1 MHHMTIAMDGP
12 VGAGKSSVADGVA
25 QALGILHL
33 DTGAMYRAFAWY
45 ALEKGVSLDDEA
57 ALEALT
63 KEAMPEVAYVDGAQ
77 RTSIAGQDV
86 TGLIRT
92 PEVSM
97 AASSVSRFAA
107 VRKAMV
113 ASQRELAKKQDVLL
127 DGRDIGTVVLPDAT
141 LKIYLT
147 AAPEARAQR
156 RYDELVR
163 KGQETTYEEVLADV
177 IARDEQDMNREVD
190 PLRPAEDAQIV
201 DTTDMNQQQVVENI
215 LMRVNMKKG
224 KKPAKEGKWMP
235 LYRYGL
241 AVVRP
246 LMHLLF
252 PVTFHNTENLQQ
264 EAPAIIIS
272 NHTSMLDPVIIAMA
286 CHRYHIRFMG
296 KKELNKKPLFKW
308 FFDQLAMIPVD
319 RHNTDMAAIRACM
332 KTLGEGNVLGIF
344 PEGTR
349 HKEGVME
356 DIESGIAMI
365 ALRGKATLLPVY
377 LTAKP
382 RLFRR
387 IHVYCGA
394 SIPVTHLARGGVNK
408 QNCDKLLEN
417 IRLHYREMVA
427 AHQEQKKNKN

>member
-1 MHHMTIAMDGP
+1 MHMTIAMDGP
-12 VGAGKSSVADGVA
+12 VGAGKSSVADDVA
-25 QALGILHL
+25 KALGILHL

-45 ALEKGVSLDDEA
+45 ALQKGVSVEDEA

-63 KEAMPEVAYVDGAQ
+63 HEAMPEVAYVDGAQ

-86 TGLIRT
+86 TDLIRT

-97 AASSVSRFAA
+97 ATSTASKFAA

-113 ASQRELAKKQDVLL
+113 ARQQELAKTQDVLL
-127 DGRDIGTVVLPDAT
+127 DGRDIGTVVLPDAM

-156 RYDELVR
+156 RYDEMIR

-201 DTTDMNQQQVVENI
+201 DSTDMNQQQVVENI

-224 KKPAKEGKWMP
+224 KKPKKTGKWLP

-241 AVVRP
+241 PVVRP
-246 LMHLLF
+246 LMRVLF
-252 PVTFHNTENLQQ
+252 PMTFHNLENVQQ
-264 EAPAIIIS
+264 DAPAIMIS
-272 NHTSMLDPVIIAMA
+272 NHTSMLDPVALAMTNY
-286 CHRYHIRFMG
+286 RYHIRFLG
-296 KKELNKKPLFKW
+296 KKELMKSKLVSWFFKW
-308 FFDQLAMIPVD
+308 LGMIPVD

-332 KTLGEGNVLGIF
+332 KVLASGEMLGVF

-356 DIESGIAMI
+356 DLESGIALI
-365 ALRGKATLLPVY
+365 ALRSKAPLLPVY
-377 LTAKP
+377 LTDKP

-387 IHVYCGA
+387 IHVYCGQV
-394 SIPVTHLARGGVNK
+394 IPVSHIAKDGVNK
-408 QNCDKLLEN
+408 QNCDKLLDL
-417 IRLHYREMVA
+417 ITQRYREMVA
-427 AHQEQKKNKN
+427 YHQEQKKNKA

>member
-1 MHHMTIAMDGP
+1 
-12 VGAGKSSVADGVA
+12 
-25 QALGILHL
+25 
-33 DTGAMYRAFAWY
+33 
-45 ALEKGVSLDDEA
+45 
-57 ALEALT
+57 
-63 KEAMPEVAYVDGAQ
+63 
-77 RTSIAGQDV
+77 
-86 TGLIRT
+86 
-92 PEVSM
+92 
-97 AASSVSRFAA
+97 
-107 VRKAMV
+107 
-113 ASQRELAKKQDVLL
+113 
-127 DGRDIGTVVLPDAT
+127 
-141 LKIYLT
+141 
-147 AAPEARAQR
+147 
-156 RYDELVR
+156 
-163 KGQETTYEEVLADV
+163 
-177 IARDEQDMNREVD
+177 MNREVD

-224 KKPAKEGKWMP
+224 KKPAKEGKWLP

-246 LMHLLF
+246 LVHLLF

-264 EAPAIIIS
+264 DAPAIVIS

-286 CHRYHIRFMG
+286 CRRHHIRFMG

-377 LTAKP
+377 LTDKP

-387 IHVYCGA
+387 IHVYCGT

-417 IRLHYREMVA
+417 IRLRYREMVS
-427 AHQEQKKNKN
+427 AHQVQKKNKV

>member
-1 MHHMTIAMDGP
+1 MTIAIDGP
-12 VGAGKSSVADGVA
+12 VGAGKSSVADDVA
-25 QALGILHL
+25 KALGILHL

-45 ALEKGVSLDDEA
+45 ALEKGVSVEDEA

-63 KEAMPEVAYVDGAQ
+63 HEAMPEVAYVDGAQ

-86 TGLIRT
+86 TDLIRT

-97 AASSVSRFAA
+97 ATSTASKFAA

-113 ASQRELAKKQDVLL
+113 ARQQELAKTQDVLL
-127 DGRDIGTVVLPDAT
+127 DGRDIGTVVLPDAM

-156 RYDELVR
+156 RYDEMIR

-201 DTTDMNQQQVVENI
+201 DSTDMNQQQVVENI

-224 KKPAKEGKWMP
+224 KKPKKTGKWLP

-241 AVVRP
+241 PVVRP
-246 LMHLLF
+246 LMRVLF
-252 PVTFHNTENLQQ
+252 PMTFHNLENVQQ
-264 EAPAIIIS
+264 DAPAIMIA
-272 NHTSMLDPVIIAMA
+272 NHTSMLDPVVLAMTNY
-286 CHRYHIRFMG
+286 RYHIRFLG
-296 KKELNKKPLFKW
+296 KKELMKSKLVSWFFKW
-308 FFDQLAMIPVD
+308 LGMIPVD

-332 KTLGEGNVLGIF
+332 KVLASGEMLGVF

-356 DIESGIAMI
+356 DLESGIALI
-365 ALRGKATLLPVY
+365 ALRSKAPLLPVY
-377 LTAKP
+377 LTDKP

-387 IHVYCGA
+387 IHVYCGQV
-394 SIPVTHLARGGVNK
+394 IPVSHIAKDGVNK
-408 QNCDKLLEN
+408 QNCDKLLDL
-417 IRLHYREMVA
+417 ITQRYREMVA
-427 AHQEQKKNKN
+427 YHQEQKKNKA

>member
-1 MHHMTIAMDGP
+1 MHMTIAMDGP
-12 VGAGKSSVADGVA
+12 VGAGKSSVANDVA
-25 QALGILHL
+25 KALGILHL

-45 ALEKGVSLDDEA
+45 ALQKGVSVEEEA
-57 ALEALT
+57 ALVALT
-63 KEAMPEVAYVDGAQ
+63 KEMMPEVAYVDGAQ
-77 RTSIAGQDV
+77 RTFIAGQDV
-86 TGLIRT
+86 TELIRT
-92 PEVSM
+92 PEISM
-97 AASSVSRFAA
+97 ATSTISRYSG

-113 ASQRELAKKQDVLL
+113 ARQQELAKTQDVLL

-156 RYDELVR
+156 RYDEMIR

-201 DTTDMNQQQVVENI
+201 DSTDMNQQQVVENI

-224 KKPAKEGKWMP
+224 KKPAKSGKWLP
-235 LYRYGL
+235 LYRCGL

-246 LMHLLF
+246 LMKVLF
-252 PVTFHNTENLQQ
+252 PVTFHHTENLQQ
-264 EAPAIIIS
+264 DAPAIIIS
-272 NHTSMLDPVIIAMA
+272 NHTSMLDPVIMAMA

-296 KKELNKKPLFKW
+296 KKELVSNPVFNW
-308 FFDQLAMIPVD
+308 FFKKLDMIAVD
-319 RHNTDMAAIRACM
+319 RHNTDMAAIRSSM
-332 KTLGEGNVLGIF
+332 KVLASGEMLGIF

-356 DIESGIAMI
+356 DLESGIALI
-365 ALRGKATLLPVY
+365 ALRSKAPLLPVY
-377 LTAKP
+377 LTDKP

-387 IHVYCGA
+387 IHAYCGTV
-394 SIPVTHLARGGVNK
+394 IPVSPIAKDGVNK
-408 QNCDKLLEN
+408 QNCDKLLE
-417 IRLHYREMVA
+417 IITSRYREMVST
-427 AHQEQKKNKN
+427 HEKQKKNKN

>member
-1 MHHMTIAMDGP
+1 MHMTIAMDGP
-12 VGAGKSSVADGVA
+12 VGAGKSSVADDVA
-25 QALGILHL
+25 KALGILHL

-45 ALEKGVSLDDEA
+45 ALQKGVSVEDEA

-63 KEAMPEVAYVDGAQ
+63 HEAMPEVAYVGGAQ

-86 TGLIRT
+86 TDLIRT

-97 AASSVSRFAA
+97 ATSTASKFAA

-113 ASQRELAKKQDVLL
+113 ARQQELAKTQDVLL
-127 DGRDIGTVVLPDAT
+127 DGRDIGTVVLPDAM

-156 RYDELVR
+156 RYDEMIR

-201 DTTDMNQQQVVENI
+201 DSTDMNQQQVVENI

-224 KKPAKEGKWMP
+224 KKPKKTGKWLP

-241 AVVRP
+241 PVVRP
-246 LMHLLF
+246 LMRILF
-252 PVTFHNTENLQQ
+252 PMTFHNLENVQQ
-264 EAPAIIIS
+264 DAPAITIS
-272 NHTSMLDPVIIAMA
+272 NHTSMLDPVALAMTNY
-286 CHRYHIRFMG
+286 RYHIRFLG
-296 KKELNKKPLFKW
+296 KKELMKSKLVSWFFKW
-308 FFDQLAMIPVD
+308 LGMIPVD

-332 KTLGEGNVLGIF
+332 KVLASGEMLGVF

-356 DIESGIAMI
+356 DLESGIALI
-365 ALRGKATLLPVY
+365 ALRSKAPLLPVY
-377 LTAKP
+377 LTDKP

-387 IHVYCGA
+387 IHVYCGQV
-394 SIPVTHLARGGVNK
+394 IPVSHIAKDGVNK
-408 QNCDKLLEN
+408 QNCDKLLGL
-417 IRLHYREMVA
+417 ITQRYREMVA
-427 AHQEQKKNKN
+427 YHQEQKKNKA

>member
-1 MHHMTIAMDGP
+1 MHMTIAIDGP
-12 VGAGKSSVADGVA
+12 VGAGKSSVADDVA
-25 QALGILHL
+25 KALGILHL

-45 ALEKGVSLDDEA
+45 ALEKGVSVEDEA

-63 KEAMPEVAYVDGAQ
+63 HEAMPEVAYVDGAQ

-86 TGLIRT
+86 TDLIRT

-97 AASSVSRFAA
+97 ATSTASKFAA

-113 ASQRELAKKQDVLL
+113 ARQQELAKTQDVLL
-127 DGRDIGTVVLPDAT
+127 DGRDIGTVVLPDAM

-156 RYDELVR
+156 RYDEMIR

-201 DTTDMNQQQVVENI
+201 DSTDMNQQQVVENI

-224 KKPAKEGKWMP
+224 KKPKKTGKWLP

-241 AVVRP
+241 PVVRP
-246 LMHLLF
+246 LMRILF
-252 PVTFHNTENLQQ
+252 PMTFHNLENVQQ
-264 EAPAIIIS
+264 DAPAIMIS
-272 NHTSMLDPVIIAMA
+272 NHTSMLDPVALAMTNY
-286 CHRYHIRFMG
+286 RYHIRFLG
-296 KKELNKKPLFKW
+296 KKELMKSKLVSWFFKW
-308 FFDQLAMIPVD
+308 LGMIPVD

-332 KTLGEGNVLGIF
+332 KVLASGEMLGVF

-356 DIESGIAMI
+356 DLESGIALI
-365 ALRGKATLLPVY
+365 ALRSKAPLLPVY
-377 LTAKP
+377 LTDKP

-387 IHVYCGA
+387 IHVYCGQV
-394 SIPVTHLARGGVNK
+394 IPVSHIAKDGVNK
-408 QNCDKLLEN
+408 QNCDKLLDL
-417 IRLHYREMVA
+417 ITQRYREMVA
-427 AHQEQKKNKN
+427 YHQEQKKNKA

>member
-1 MHHMTIAMDGP
+1 MHMTIAMDGP
-12 VGAGKSSVADGVA
+12 VGAGKSSVADDVA
-25 QALGILHL
+25 KALGILHL

-45 ALEKGVSLDDEA
+45 ALEKGVSVEDEA

-63 KEAMPEVAYVDGAQ
+63 HEAMPEVAYVDGAQ
-77 RTSIAGQDV
+77 RTSIAGRDV
-86 TGLIRT
+86 TDLIRT

-97 AASSVSRFAA
+97 ATSTASKFAS

-113 ASQRELAKKQDVLL
+113 ARQQELAKTQDVLL
-127 DGRDIGTVVLPDAT
+127 DGRDIGTVVLPDAM

-156 RYDELVR
+156 RYDEMIR

-177 IARDEQDMNREVD
+177 IARDEQDMDREVD

-201 DTTDMNQQQVVENI
+201 DSTDMNQQQVVENI

-224 KKPAKEGKWMP
+224 KKPKKSGKWLP

-246 LMHLLF
+246 LMRILF
-252 PVTFHNTENLQQ
+252 PMTFHNLENVQQ
-264 EAPAIIIS
+264 DAPAIMIS
-272 NHTSMLDPVIIAMA
+272 NHTSMLDPVALAMTNY
-286 CHRYHIRFMG
+286 RYHIRFLG
-296 KKELNKKPLFKW
+296 KKELMKSPLIRWFFKW
-308 FFDQLAMIPVD
+308 LDMIPVD

-332 KTLGEGNVLGIF
+332 KVLAGGEMLGIF

-356 DIESGIAMI
+356 DLESGIALI
-365 ALRGKATLLPVY
+365 ALRSKAPLLPVY
-377 LTAKP
+377 LTDKP
-382 RLFRR
+382 RLFHR
-387 IHVYCGA
+387 IHVYCGPV
-394 SIPVTHLARGGVNK
+394 IPVSHLAKDGVNK
-408 QNCDKLLEN
+408 QNCDKLLG
-417 IRLHYREMVA
+417 IITARYREMVA
-427 AHQEQKKNKN
+427 CHQEQKKNKA

>member
-1 MHHMTIAMDGP
+1 MHMTIAMDGP
-12 VGAGKSSVADGVA
+12 VGAGKSSVADDVA
-25 QALGILHL
+25 KALGILHL

-45 ALEKGVSLDDEA
+45 ALQKGVSVEDEA

-63 KEAMPEVAYVDGAQ
+63 HEAMPEVAYVDGAQ

-86 TGLIRT
+86 TDLIRT

-97 AASSVSRFAA
+97 ATSTASKFAA

-113 ASQRELAKKQDVLL
+113 ARQQELAKTQDVLL
-127 DGRDIGTVVLPDAT
+127 DGRDIGTVVLPDAM

-156 RYDELVR
+156 RYDEMIR

-201 DTTDMNQQQVVENI
+201 DSTDMNQQQVVENI

-224 KKPAKEGKWMP
+224 KKPKKTGKWLP

-241 AVVRP
+241 PVVRP
-246 LMHLLF
+246 LMRVLF
-252 PVTFHNTENLQQ
+252 PMTFHNLENVQQ
-264 EAPAIIIS
+264 DAPAIMIS
-272 NHTSMLDPVIIAMA
+272 NHTSMLDPVALAMTNY
-286 CHRYHIRFMG
+286 RYHIRFLG
-296 KKELNKKPLFKW
+296 KKELMKSPLIRWFFKW
-308 FFDQLAMIPVD
+308 LDMIPVD

-332 KTLGEGNVLGIF
+332 KVLASGEMLGVF

-356 DIESGIAMI
+356 DLESGIALI
-365 ALRGKATLLPVY
+365 ALRSKAPLLPVY
-377 LTAKP
+377 LTDKP

-387 IHVYCGA
+387 IHVYCGQV
-394 SIPVTHLARGGVNK
+394 IPVSHIAKDGVNK
-408 QNCDKLLEN
+408 QNCDKLLDL
-417 IRLHYREMVA
+417 ITQRYREMVA
-427 AHQEQKKNKN
+427 YHQEQKKNKA